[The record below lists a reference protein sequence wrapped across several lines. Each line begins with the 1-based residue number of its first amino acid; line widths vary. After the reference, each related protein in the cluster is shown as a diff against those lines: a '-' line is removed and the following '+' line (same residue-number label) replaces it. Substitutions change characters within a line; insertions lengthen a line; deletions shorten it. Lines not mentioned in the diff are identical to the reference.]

1 MRGQLDK
8 KGKVLT
14 LKWGTKASSVETDGC
29 SGRMVNANE
38 SVWPGQRRPAGLQD
52 RTEYHHGQS
61 PV

>member
-14 LKWGTKASSVETDGC
+14 LKWGTKASSVGTDGC

-38 SVWPGQRRPAGLQD
+38 SV
-52 RTEYHHGQS
+52 
-61 PV
+61 